1 MARRKITKTAVDQA
15 KTEAKAMGKAVFTWD
30 TETPG
35 FGVRAAPPST
45 AKEAG
50 SATYYLQ
57 YWIGGRGGKSERIK
71 IGQHGDWT
79 ADTARKEAQR
89 LRLKFLSG
97 ENPAD
102 DKRKQRKTVR
112 GNVAIAR
119 HGERFAEAWAAY
131 SEAVLHN
138 SKKPL
143 RTAAEQDRLI
153 EKNVIPT
160 LGERPFKHITN
171 ADLRGVLKEIEERSP
186 NVARTTRGALKG
198 LFKWACD
205 PGSGNRLS
213 ADLMDGIGK
222 PKGADGKRKRRLKHN
237 EIASFWHACDVIG
250 WPFGLAFKLLL
261 LTAARRNEVSA
272 MRWREIDIERG
283 EWTIPASR
291 TKNGLEH
298 IVSLPQQTLAILKSL
313 PRMAGQDL
321 VFSTTGST
329 PISGFSK
336 IKLRLDALIQ
346 TELDYKLTGEN
357 AFILHDLRRTARTQL
372 ARLGV
377 QEDVAERMLNHVK
390 GGIVG
395 NYNVYEYWPE
405 RVEATKLLADEI
417 DLLVAAAPARRLAAA
432 G

>member
-1 MARRKITKTAVDQA
+1 MARRKITKSAVDQA
-15 KTEAKAMGKAVFTWD
+15 KTEARVTGKAVFIWD
-30 TETPG
+30 AELSG

-45 AKEAG
+45 AKQAG

-57 YWIGGRGGKSERIK
+57 FWIGGRGGKAERVK
-71 IGQHGDWT
+71 IGKHGDWT

-89 LRLKFLSG
+89 LRLKFQSG

-102 DKRKQRKTVR
+102 DKRKQRKAVR

-131 SEAVLHN
+131 SKAVLHN
-138 SKKPL
+138 SEKPL

-160 LGERPFKHITN
+160 LGERPFKHVTN
-171 ADLRGVLKEIEERSP
+171 DELRGVLKEIEERSP

-205 PGSGNRLS
+205 PNRGNRLS
-213 ADLMDGIGK
+213 ADPMAGIGK
-222 PKGADGKRKRRLKHN
+222 PEGADGVRRRRLKHN
-237 EIASFWHACDVIG
+237 EIASFWYACDVIG

-261 LTAARRNEVSA
+261 LTAARRDEVCS

-291 TKNGLEH
+291 AKNGLEH
-298 IVSLPQQTLAILKSL
+298 IVSLPRQALAILASL

-321 VFSTTGST
+321 VFSTTGTT

-336 IKLRLDALIQ
+336 IKLRLDALMQ
-346 TELDYKLTGEN
+346 AELGYELTGED
-357 AFILHDLRRTARTQL
+357 AFVLHDLRRAARTQL

-377 QEDVAERMLNHVK
+377 DEDVAERMLNHVK

-395 NYNVYEYWPE
+395 IYNVYDYWPQ
-405 RVEATKLLADEI
+405 RVAAAKLLADEI
-417 DLLVAAAPARRLAAA
+417 DRIIAPAPARRLAAA